1 MWIVMGM
8 DIAFRRMTQERE
20 AVKMKLNRNG
30 FSLLEV
36 SVTLVILLTLISIAI
51 PNLLTWSANHRLR
64 NDFSQLEGD
73 LQIARMTAIN
83 RSVAVTLAFN
93 QPAANEYTV
102 FIDDG
107 SGGGTARDLLQNGT
121 EVALFQGALSEGV
134 IFNSVNA
141 SGNAILFN
149 GRGLRARPVVNPA
162 NLILSNSQ
170 GRKYQIFITM
180 VGDVNGDYL

>member
-1 MWIVMGM
+1 M
-8 DIAFRRMTQERE
+8 DVAFYGSHQEKRLK
-20 AVKMKLNRNG
+20 KMKLNRNG
-30 FSLLEV
+30 FSLLEIAITGAILG
-36 SVTLVILLTLISIAI
+36 TLVLIAI

-64 NDFSQLEGD
+64 DDFSQLEGD
-73 LQIARMTAIN
+73 LQVARMTAIN
-83 RSVAVTLAFN
+83 RSVAVALVFK
-93 QPAANEYTV
+93 QPTANEYTV

-107 SGGGTARDLLQNGT
+107 SGGGTARDLLQNGA
-121 EVALFQGALSEGV
+121 EEALFQGKLSDGV
-134 IFNSVNA
+134 TFNMINA

-149 GRGLRARPVVNPA
+149 GRGLRARPVLDPA

>member
-1 MWIVMGM
+1 
-8 DIAFRRMTQERE
+8 
-20 AVKMKLNRNG
+20 MKFNRSG

-36 SVTLVILLTLISIAI
+36 SVTVAVLGTLIVIAI

-64 NDFSQLEGD
+64 DDFSQLEGD

-93 QPAANEYTV
+93 QPAANQYTV
-102 FIDDG
+102 FVDDG
-107 SGGGTARDLLQNGT
+107 SGGGIARDLLQNGT
-121 EVALFQGALSEGV
+121 EAEIFQGQLSEGV
-134 IFNSVNA
+134 SFNTVNA

-149 GRGLRARPVVNPA
+149 GRGLRARPVVDPA

-170 GRKYQIFITM
+170 GKQYQIFITM